1 MAALAMV
8 SVVSSYAFNEG
19 DYVYTRTQRLKIS
32 GENKFTNGSFTEEF
46 AGWTGSDG
54 VASPNSEVWGIEP
67 AVGPNG
73 ENALQSL
80 QGGVEDAAL
89 TNVVA
94 GLDYGTYVVTY
105 MIKAGGDATSGAV
118 SANNA
123 TTATN
128 VVDIFVNTDGSVVR
142 GTPAD
147 GETKPYTIAA
157 TENFTDEWLTVVY
170 SVNLEENDILSFRF
184 DKLATGTMVTN
195 IGVYLA
201 ELVADVRPIES
212 QIAFAKQLMDD
223 ENFNVAEAEVERADL
238 EEHIELFDGMMAMGV
253 FDDESAGE
261 GYLTEL
267 NNKLNGYLD
276 VTTTDVATLIPGLDI
291 ASLSKW
297 GRGGQYSANYML
309 DLQGGNW
316 GHLTDP
322 VNELRSAIQTGYGNY
337 VATYNAYHNDFPAGK
352 YFFTAEIR
360 NAYTA
365 KDSWPCTPTYTL
377 ETNCKFFVGTD
388 STEVG
393 PVKGEDYQRY
403 YKIGNI
409 ADGEAF
415 RAGVQW
421 PGAGNGGAFFVR
433 STMVRAFNKDIVA
446 NVEHIQAFKTFKTQW
461 DAAVAGRDNVKSK
474 LADANYP
481 WEKQVLRDALENW
494 DPYFNAQAAKG
505 WVTADGT
512 DAGIAST
519 EELNDWALYQGV
531 ELYSEPDEEGN
542 TTRLTYQ
549 VVRGYQNAVNAVVAA
564 NKPFT
569 DLAEAIDAAKKT
581 RNRGTNAT
589 GDRDTYRAAIV
600 EAINVIT
607 TVRANT
613 SDATREA
620 DTATLEAA
628 LEALNAATEAFMNSA
643 AILPIV
649 DIDFSEKAVEKVV
662 NDGEDDP
669 MPTYDYSISGT
680 AGKMW
685 FLAGKF
691 EPDNTL
697 GGNNYTQGF
706 NGEIE
711 DVLRVG
717 NSNATVFI
725 DDPGNL
731 LTVSF
736 DFYFGSLSG
745 RFAYMELQNEA
756 GERVA
761 GFSINRYNS
770 NVSYNDFNDH
780 IGDSNGGTGM
790 DIRQYTSSLGSST
803 VGNVG
808 IHADNNRS
816 HFDLTIDY
824 NNNTVQGTCSCPR
837 AANGAVCVGAPMPF
851 REELTDTKITKFV
864 IGSNYGTDGRRC
876 WFDDLK
882 ITRYTDAP
890 DDFEEDILESPWAE
904 VDGIANIITAQK
916 SNNAIYNLQG
926 VRLNSVPQKGL
937 YIQNGRKYVVK

>member
-8 SVVSSYAFNEG
+8 SVVSSYAFNDG

-89 TNVVA
+89 TNVVT

-123 TTATN
+123 TNATN

-142 GTPAD
+142 GTPAE

-170 SVNLEENDILSFRF
+170 SVNLEDNDILSFRF

-195 IGVYLA
+195 IGVYKA
-201 ELVADVRPIES
+201 DLVADVRPIES

-238 EEHIELFDGMMAMGV
+238 EGHIELFDGMMAMGV
-253 FDDESAGE
+253 FDDESASE

-291 ASLSKW
+291 ASLSTW

-322 VNELRSAIQTGYGNY
+322 VDELRSAIQTGYGNY

-365 KDSWPCTPTYTL
+365 RDSWPCTPTFTL
-377 ETNCKFFVGTD
+377 ETNCTFFIGTD

-393 PVKGEDYQRY
+393 PIKGEDYQRY
-403 YKIGNI
+403 YKVGNI
-409 ADGEAF
+409 ADGQAF

-421 PGAGNGGAFFVR
+421 PGSGNGGAFYVR

-446 NVEHIQAFKTFKTQW
+446 AVEHVQAFKTYKTQW
-461 DAAVAGRDNVKSK
+461 DAAVSSRNNVKSK

-481 WEKQVLRDALENW
+481 WENQQLRDALETW
-494 DPYFNAQAAKG
+494 DPYYNAQAAKG
-505 WVTADGT
+505 WINADGT

-589 GDRDTYRAAIV
+589 GDRETYRAAIL

-628 LEALNAATEAFMNSA
+628 LEALNAATEAFLNSA

-649 DIDFSEKAVEKVV
+649 DIDFSNPFVE
-662 NDGEDDP
+662 DTSE
-669 MPTYDYSISGT
+669 
-680 AGKMW
+680 
-685 FLAGKF
+685 
-691 EPDNTL
+691 EPAAPYYVEGAPGRMLFNNVTLDNTNADTNFAL
-697 GGNNYTQGF
+697 GF
-706 NGEIE
+706 NGEAN

-717 NSNATVFI
+717 NGTATVEI
-725 DDPGNL
+725 GDPGNL
-731 LTVSF
+731 LTASF
-736 DFYFGSLSG
+736 DVWFGNLTK
-745 RFAYMELQNEA
+745 RFFRVDFLNEA

-761 GFSINRYNS
+761 GFSIDRYNA
-770 NVSYNDFNDH
+770 NVEYNDFNDH
-780 IGDSNGGTGM
+780 VGSTNGGTGM
-790 DIRQYTSSLGSST
+790 DLRQYSSGLGSSS
-803 VGNVG
+803 VGNIG
-808 IHADNNRS
+808 IYTDANRT
-816 HFDLTIDY
+816 HFDLVIDY
-824 NNNTVQGTCSCPR
+824 NTQTVQGSLECPR
-837 AANGAVCVGAPMPF
+837 TNLGRGEGAPIPF
-851 REELTDTKITKFV
+851 RTDIEDTKIVKMTV
-864 IGSNYGTDGRRC
+864 GSTYSSNPERRC
-876 WFDDLK
+876 WFDNLK

-904 VDGIANIITAQK
+904 VDGIANIIAAQK
-916 SNNAIYNLQG
+916 NGNAIYNLQG